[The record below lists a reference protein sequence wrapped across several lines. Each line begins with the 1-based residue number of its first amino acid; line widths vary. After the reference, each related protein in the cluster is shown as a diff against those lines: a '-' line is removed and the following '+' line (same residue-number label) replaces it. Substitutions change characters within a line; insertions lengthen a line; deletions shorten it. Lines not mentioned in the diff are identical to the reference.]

1 MFERV
6 NVWENEGL
14 YKMVGEKEK
23 EMMMLNNG
31 CTGKKK
37 NLCLITR
44 SIYKHKLQTT
54 LKDISKPNYLFI
66 YFFLL

>member
-37 NLCLITR
+37 KNCA
-44 SIYKHKLQTT
+44 SSQ
-54 LKDISKPNYLFI
+54 DLFI
-66 YFFLL
+66 NINFKQL